1 MQSCAFPRRV
11 AGFRFFSQTP
21 KRFIDMTNN
30 LLPRSTG
37 AGPFV
42 EIPTVEPIGEPG
54 TVLKIQLPQSS
65 TLNIRTTSIT
75 ALNGKISEIS
85 TDFKCLTPKIWYQ
98 SVRPASP
105 MSLLVSGTTSG
116 ANNYSVINVRKGDK
130 WELANADNLVAWSGF
145 DLSVNPKPNGLRT
158 SLHCEGTGFLVI
170 NGYHNVLDMA
180 LGENEKILLNPNSLI
195 ASNVALTSFAR
206 LEAAATTNIFTVK
219 GLRIPSSLQSIY
231 ARISKTVATSFHSAV
246 ASLKAALGLHNIS
259 GASTRRWQEKL
270 EKAQE
275 WLSLTFRSRVLN
287 RAPLYYSVVGPA
299 RILVIDRCQV
309 PNRLNFTKKQIVE
322 RSNL

>member
-1 MQSCAFPRRV
+1 MQSRPFPKRMIACA
-11 AGFRFFSQTP
+11 RFFSQNP
-21 KRFIDMTNN
+21 KRLVDMTNR

-42 EIPTVEPIGEPG
+42 ELPTIEPIGEPG

-75 ALNGKISEIS
+75 ALNGNISEIS
-85 TDFKCLTPKIWYQ
+85 SEFKSLTPKIWYQ

-116 ANNYSVINVRKGDK
+116 ANNYSVINIKKGDQ

-145 DLSVNPKPNGLRT
+145 DLSIKPKPNGLRT

-170 NGYHNVLDMA
+170 NGYHNLLD
-180 LGENEKILLNPNSLI
+180 LTVGVNEKLLLNPNSLV
-195 ASNVALTSFAR
+195 ASNVNLAR
-206 LEAAATTNIFTVK
+206 LARLGATDGHRFSIRDKIPALIQAVYS
-219 GLRIPSSLQSIY
+219 GLSKRIAY
-231 ARISKTVATSFHSAV
+231 
-246 ASLKAALGLHNIS
+246 SLKSTIANLKSALGPS
-259 GASTRRWQEKL
+259 GSTGVSAQCWQERLGKL
-270 EKAQE
+270 QR
-275 WLSLTFRSRVLN
+275 WLSLTIKSRFFYS
-287 RAPLYYSVVGPA
+287 APLYYSIVGPA

-309 PNRLNFTKKQIVE
+309 PNRLNFTKTQIVDN
-322 RSNL
+322 SNL